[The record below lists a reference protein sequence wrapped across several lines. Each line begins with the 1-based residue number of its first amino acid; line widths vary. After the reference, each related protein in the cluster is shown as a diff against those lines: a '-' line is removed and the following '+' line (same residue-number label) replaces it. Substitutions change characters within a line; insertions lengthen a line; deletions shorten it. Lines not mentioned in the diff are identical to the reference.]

1 MSLVFKNSRELRQHL
16 QEHPSLTPQGMSL
29 GNLLLECGVITA
41 PQLEKAISM
50 NTQNWGV
57 SARYCWH

>member
-41 PQLEKAISM
+41 PQLE
-50 NTQNWGV
+50 
-57 SARYCWH
+57 